1 MKFKSIALTLSAGVL
16 FLAAFGPLQTLAST
30 AEISS
35 RPILFVHGFNVFGL
49 PEDCKHDWGT
59 MESTLAANGYTGKMT
74 TVSYYFDDTNCDVKT
89 SPKGSILT
97 PIEDLSKN
105 LAWYIYDQYSSKNV
119 DLDIVAHSM
128 GGLLV
133 RYALYRVAAGDS
145 TFPPFLKVPHVATMG
160 VPFTGYSTVAELCHV
175 IPVNVQCWEMF
186 PLSSFI
192 EDLKNP
198 LALVPQGIDGT
209 LWSAIGSN
217 ALFLD
222 DSDGFVNSKSA
233 NSMEIPATA
242 KSVLPW
248 HMFVFH
254 MMYTHNK
261 TVIADVI
268 QSLSLNAAQASVAH
282 AIPTKLALPALS
294 SRRLASADAVLTRDE
309 ISQVS
314 QNSQDSMGAQ
324 TEPELENG
332 ETVGI
337 RFTSV
342 LSSGIFAKMGI
353 QEGDVVRGCNQDNI
367 NSPFEA
373 LDILETSSGPIPM
386 NFCLVR
392 GGEMISKQIVIQ

>member
-1 MKFKSIALTLSAGVL
+1 MKSIALSVLTGALLS
-16 FLAAFGPLQTLAST
+16 LAPIQAHAAV

-35 RPILFVHGFNVFGL
+35 RPILFVHGFNIFGL
-49 PEDCKHDWGT
+49 PEDCKHDWAT
-59 MESTLAANGYTGKMT
+59 MESTLAANGYTGQMQT
-74 TVSYYFDDTNCDVKT
+74 ISYYFDDTNCDVKT

-97 PIEDLSKN
+97 PIEDLSKD
-105 LAWYIYDQYSSKNV
+105 LAWYIYDQYSSQNV
-119 DLDIVAHSM
+119 DIDIVAHSM

-145 TFPPFLKVPHVATMG
+145 TFPPYLKVPHVATMG
-160 VPFTGYSTVAELCHV
+160 TPFTGYSTIAELCHV

-198 LALVPQGIDGT
+198 LALVPQALNGT
-209 LWSAIGSN
+209 LWSSIGSN

-222 DSDGFVNSKSA
+222 NSDGFVESKSA
-233 NSMEIPATA
+233 NSMEIPASA

-254 MMYTHNK
+254 TMYTHNK

-268 QSLSLNAAQASVAH
+268 QSLALNAAQASVAH
-282 AIPTKLALPALS
+282 ALSPKIVMPALG
-294 SRRLASADAVLTRDE
+294 SRALASAEAILTRDE
-309 ISQVS
+309 VS
-314 QNSQDSMGAQ
+314 QAAQDIGSQAQ
-324 TEPELENG
+324 PELKNG
-332 ETVGI
+332 EAQGI

-373 LDILETSSGPIPM
+373 LDILENSSGPIPM

-392 GGEMISKQIVIQ
+392 GGEMISKSVIIQ